1 MYQTKLCKLS
11 LVGGLSLYKV
21 RGWLAYL
28 FSSHSSYSGL
38 SWSNVDLG
46 MQGQKQLKG
55 LWEMR
60 SRLGWVCLAE
70 WDTKIQFQDGM
81 FGFCLRGH
89 RGIWWCGHVLWDE
102 LGDTRVEMEGKKSS
116 AYFPWWFLFSDTFSS
131 IGWCQRENVNPSYVL
146 FSFFFLR
153 KVLTSPH
160 SPWTLDSSSS
170 RLEYQ

>member
-1 MYQTKLCKLS
+1 VYQTKLCKLS

-70 WDTKIQFQDGM
+70 GDTKIQFQIGM

-102 LGDTRVEMEGKKSS
+102 LGDTRLEMEGKKKQCILSLVIS
-116 AYFPWWFLFSDTFSS
+116 FLWYFLLHRLMPEGEREPFLCS
-131 IGWCQRENVNPSYVL
+131 VL
-146 FSFFFLR
+146 FFFWERYLR
-153 KVLTSPH
+153 LLIVLGLSTAAAVG
-160 SPWTLDSSSS
+160 
-170 RLEYQ
+170 